1 MTEQMDKIGH
11 AKTNEKD
18 TNMIYESVYEMKK
31 DVSSA
36 LKIAGDAVEVVDIA
50 ALQDSKIDLLVRTSV
65 FGTDETKAFARWLIW
80 EAGQALGVR
89 PASIHE
95 YYIACGRGEWA
106 DRTVPAM
113 NIRFTN
119 YDATRAALR
128 AAKKTDAGAIIFEI
142 ARSEMGYTDQPP
154 MEFTTNVIAAA
165 IKEGY
170 FYPVFIQ
177 GDHFQVKASKYKTD
191 PEGAIGEVKELIE
204 EAIPAGFWNIDID
217 TSTLVTLEPE
227 TLDEQQHDNYTR
239 SAELT
244 QLVRDLEPEG
254 VTVSLGGEIGEVGEK
269 NSTPEELDAYMKGY
283 DALVNEMAGLSK
295 VSVQT
300 GTSHGGIVLPDGSI
314 KEVAVDF
321 DTLKVLGERAREYG
335 AGGAV
340 QHGASTLPKE
350 MFHKFPEVN
359 TLEIHLATGFMNIF
373 LDHPAFPAGLR
384 EQIEAYLVANHS
396 DERKEGQ
403 TDAQF
408 YYKTRKKALGPFKA
422 ELWQLP
428 EEVKAKV
435 YQALEDEFAFFY
447 DQLNATN
454 TRELVDK
461 IVTPIEYH
469 QPKPAPARGVGDDM
483 GLAD

>member
-1 MTEQMDKIGH
+1 
-11 AKTNEKD
+11 
-18 TNMIYESVYEMKK
+18 MIYESVYEIKK

-36 LKIAGDAVEVVDIA
+36 LKVKGDIVEVVDVG
-50 ALQDSKIDLLVRTSV
+50 ALQDDKIDLLVRTSV
-65 FGTDETKAFARWLIW
+65 FGTDETKAYAQWLIW

-95 YYIACGRGEWA
+95 YYIACGQGDFA

-128 AAKKTDAGAIIFEI
+128 AAQKTNAGAIIFEI
-142 ARSEMGYTDQPP
+142 ARSEMGYTGQPP
-154 MEFTTNVIAAA
+154 MEFTTNIIAAA

-177 GDHFQVKASKYKTD
+177 GDHFQVKASKYATD
-191 PEGAIGEVKELIE
+191 PEGAINEVKDLIK

-217 TSTLVTLEPE
+217 TSTLVTLDPE
-227 TLDEQQHDNYTR
+227 SLDEQQYDNYTR
-239 SAELT
+239 SAEIT
-244 QLVRDLEPEG
+244 ELVRAIEPEG
-254 VTVSLGGEIGEVGEK
+254 VTISLGGEIGEVGEK
-269 NSTPEELDAYMKGY
+269 NSTPEELEAYMKGY
-283 DALVNEMAGLSK
+283 EGLINGKAGLSK

-321 DTLKVLGERAREYG
+321 ETLEVLGEHARQHG

-373 LDHPAFPAGLR
+373 LDHPAFPAELR
-384 EQIEAYLVANHS
+384 ETIESYLVANHA

-403 TDAQF
+403 TDTQF

-428 EEVKAKV
+428 EEAKAEV
-435 YQALEDEFAFFY
+435 FQALEDEFAFFY
-447 DQLNATN
+447 DQLNATD
-454 TRELVDK
+454 TREMVDK
-461 IVTPIEYH
+461 YVTVVEYH
-469 QPKPAPARGVGDDM
+469 QPKPVSARGVGDDM